1 MIKNYFNLNRG
12 LNIEKAICLLFV
24 FFIFSQISHGQC
36 ATPVL
41 GCPNTDLS
49 NFGTASNNNAAT
61 IEYDNFVSS
70 FHTTVVRTSNGSFQ
84 VWGEKIAN
92 NGTSNQLT
100 PLTVNVAN
108 FPALTT
114 ATPLKAGLGSFSS
127 NTVQGILLATDGLYA
142 WATEGSVLDGSITS
156 SAAFQKLTI
165 DGNTNGLPAG
175 VSPADVKMLF
185 ATYKTLAITT
195 CSGDVWV
202 ISQSLNMRGNGT
214 GATSATKWYRVT
226 TSANGN
232 PFLTDVVACRGSY
245 EGLMALRSDGTVYVW
260 GKNVYLGNNSAV
272 IEDQTTAVQMTIPS
286 GITPKMIGSSG
297 NGTSRSYYILA
308 TDGNLYGVGENSN
321 RELGDWTVTDRL
333 SWVQPRYT
341 SAAGPV
347 MNNIKWFSSQEHDS
361 QYGSVNV
368 INDSK
373 NIYAFGNNNGSLLGT
388 TNNPSDPIM
397 PNGLSATDD
406 ILAVET
412 GGHTSMI
419 VKNCQTKFG
428 YVGHRISGSMG
439 DGNSNSAT
447 EKSYTFATANV
458 QICGAESNP
467 AIQPIST
474 GGGPNSKYC
483 VDDPVLLDP
492 TPTGGTLS
500 IVSGPGTLSGNTL
513 SFTGVGTVSVQ
524 YSVTTA
530 CGGTSVTT
538 RNFDAA
544 LCPVDLQVTKVV
556 DNTNASVGS
565 NSVFTITATNN
576 GPYKA
581 TGVVINDALPSGYTF
596 VSAVPSAGT
605 WTAPDWTIGNLANAA
620 SATLT
625 VTATVNPTGSYAN
638 TATISGNNPET
649 GTTNNSATATPIIQ
663 TNLSVTKSVDKSTP
677 NVGDTVN
684 FTITASNSG
693 PSAATGVVVTDSL
706 PSGYTFVNATPS
718 AGTWLAP
725 DWAVGSLSNG
735 AIETLIITATV
746 NATGLYTNTAT
757 ISGVQ
762 NDPTPV
768 NNSGSAT
775 PVVNHA
781 PVAND
786 DDRTAFPLTEDG
798 ADSSVAILVNDTDSD
813 GNPTAPVNGANQF
826 TVDLD
831 PLTAGIQTT
840 FSDAKGSWTLNTT
853 TGIVTFNPSNNFN
866 GTAKITYTLCDAL
879 GLCDSADIT
888 FLVNA
893 VNDNPVAVDDSYTVS
908 EDTSVTLNPLNSD
921 TDVDGDTLTITSIN
935 GTTLTGGV
943 QEITV
948 PNGKVNIS
956 ATRVITFTP
965 DANFNSATAIQFPY
979 EISDA
984 KGGTSTANQIITVTA
999 VNDNP
1004 VAVDDSYTV
1013 SEDSSVTLN
1022 PLNSDTDVDG
1032 DTLTI
1037 TSINGITL
1045 TGGVQEITVP
1055 NGKVNVSATG
1065 IITFTPDANFNSATA
1080 IQFPYEIS
1088 DGKGGAATANQIITV
1103 TAVNDN
1109 PVAVDDTYTVAEDN
1123 AVTLNPLNS
1132 DADVEG
1138 DTLTI
1143 TSISGTT
1150 LTGGVQEITVPK
1162 GKVNISA
1169 TGVITFTPD
1178 ANFNSTTA
1186 IQFPYEISDGK
1197 GGTATANQIITVT
1210 AVNDNPVAVD
1220 DSYTVSEDNAV
1231 TLNPLHSDTD
1241 LDGDTLTITSING
1254 IALTGGVQEITVPN
1268 GKVNISATG
1277 VITFTSDANFNSAT
1291 AIQFPYEIS
1300 DGKGG
1305 TATANQIITV
1315 IAVNDN
1321 PVAVDDS
1328 YTVAEDSS
1336 VTLNPLHSDT
1346 DVDGDTLTI
1355 TSINGITLTG
1365 GVQEIT
1371 VPNGKVNISSTGI
1384 ITFTPDANFNSATAI
1399 QFPYEISD
1407 GKGGTATANQIIT
1420 VTAVNDNPVAVD
1432 DTYTVVEDASIPLN
1446 PLHSDTDVDGDTL
1459 TITSINGVALTGGV
1473 QEITVPNGKVNISAT
1488 GVITFTPDANFNST
1502 TAIQFPYEISDG
1514 KGGTAT
1520 ANQVITVTAVNDNPV
1535 AVDDSYTVSEDTSVT
1550 LNPLHSDTDV
1560 DGDTLTITSING
1572 IALTGGVQEITVPN
1586 GKVNIS
1592 ATGVITFTSDA
1603 NFNSATAIQFPY
1615 EISDGKGGTATA
1627 NQIITVT
1634 AVNDAPIANADSN
1647 NSMSSNAG
1655 ETPINALSA
1664 TDIDGTITNYTI
1676 ITLPAG
1682 GILKLNGTIVT
1693 AGQVL
1698 TPSEAAQLTYEP
1710 NGTFTGNDTFTFT
1723 ATDNLGEVSTSAVI
1737 TIPVVNNAPVANDKT
1752 NSVIPSKAGATV
1764 IDALTASDSD
1774 GTIVN
1779 YIVLTLPANGILAL
1793 NGVPVVPN
1801 QVLTPAEAAILTYDP
1816 SGAFAGNDTF
1826 TFTATDNNGLI
1837 DATPAIV
1844 TIPVVKSQLN
1854 AVKDE
1859 AGSVVGINEV
1869 VKVINI
1875 LNNDTLD
1882 NNPIVVT
1889 DVTIKTVTPDPKG
1902 ILTLNPDGT
1911 AELAPNAPAGTYT
1924 LTYEICEAANNSNCS
1939 SATVSVTVVAPEITV
1954 TATSFCSDNAAYVTY
1969 NVAADNFTPK
1979 GLVTINWIDSANN
1992 IVATQTNMPLNG
2004 TVLWPGTILNTNNKP
2019 TDWPGWILVNGQ
2031 WIEGNDGFELTR
2043 PSVTM
2048 QFSLNPTKSVLVN
2061 YPSAVSGCSA
2071 RPQFGIEAGNDN
2083 DNVIA
2088 DGINGSLEV
2097 VNVLENDKLNGV
2109 PVNPADV
2116 TLKGQNFPTGITF
2129 NADGTIDVAPGTPGG
2144 NYDLTYQ
2151 ICEKAN
2157 ASNCTTATVHI
2168 FVEVP
2173 AISLIM
2179 KASLNDTNGN
2189 GTAEAGETITYT
2201 FTVKNTGNTALQNIT
2216 IADLFPGVVINGGPV
2231 NLAVG
2236 ESDIMTFTGKY
2247 VLTQADII
2255 AGLVSNQ
2262 ATVSG
2267 FTQKGVST
2275 SDISDAENIDG
2286 DTPTVIELKDGC
2298 SIKIFNA
2305 VSLNGDEKNT
2315 RFYIRGIECYPDNTV
2330 QIYNRWGVLVFERDH
2345 YNNNDIVFKGFSEGR
2360 TTVKE
2365 SNGLPE
2371 GTYYYILRYK
2381 DNQSKPQQEAGYLYL
2396 TR

>member
-1315 IAVNDN
+1315 
-1321 PVAVDDS
+1321 
-1328 YTVAEDSS
+1328 
-1336 VTLNPLHSDT
+1336 
-1346 DVDGDTLTI
+1346 
-1355 TSINGITLTG
+1355 
-1365 GVQEIT
+1365 
-1371 VPNGKVNISSTGI
+1371 
-1384 ITFTPDANFNSATAI
+1384 
-1399 QFPYEISD
+1399 
-1407 GKGGTATANQIIT
+1407 
-1420 VTAVNDNPVAVD
+1420 
-1432 DTYTVVEDASIPLN
+1432 
-1446 PLHSDTDVDGDTL
+1446 
-1459 TITSINGVALTGGV
+1459 
-1473 QEITVPNGKVNISAT
+1473 
-1488 GVITFTPDANFNST
+1488 
-1502 TAIQFPYEISDG
+1502 
-1514 KGGTAT
+1514 
-1520 ANQVITVTAVNDNPV
+1520 
-1535 AVDDSYTVSEDTSVT
+1535 
-1550 LNPLHSDTDV
+1550 
-1560 DGDTLTITSING
+1560 
-1572 IALTGGVQEITVPN
+1572 
-1586 GKVNIS
+1586 
-1592 ATGVITFTSDA
+1592 
-1603 NFNSATAIQFPY
+1603 
-1615 EISDGKGGTATA
+1615 
-1627 NQIITVT
+1627 T